1 MPPLPIWKYHAMST
15 QSAELDTAQPSPA
28 RPSELIYH
36 LEDRPPLPQTL
47 FAACQHLLA
56 MFVAV
61 ITPGLLICQAL
72 GLPAEDTQRIIS
84 MSLFA
89 SGLASLLQIK
99 TWGPVGSGLLSIQ
112 GTSFNFVS
120 PLIMGGLALKNGGAD
135 IPTMMAALF
144 GTLMVASC
152 TEILLSRVLHLAR
165 RIITPLVS
173 GIVVMIIG
181 LSLIQVGLTSIGG
194 GYGAMSDNT
203 FGAPKNLLLAGAVL
217 GVIILLNRQRNPY
230 LRVASLVIAMAVGY
244 LLAWAL
250 GMLPESRPVVDT
262 ALITIP
268 TPLYYGLSF
277 DWNLL
282 IPLML
287 IFMVTSLETIGDIT
301 ATSDVSEQPVRGP
314 LYMKRLKGGVLAN
327 GLNSMLSAIFNTFP
341 NSCFGQ
347 NNGVIQLTGV
357 ASRYVG
363 FVVAIMLI
371 ILGLFPAVAGFVQHI
386 PEPVLGGATLVMFGT
401 IAASGVRIVSRETLN
416 RRAIMIMALS
426 LAVGMGVAQQPLIL
440 QFAPDWI
447 KTLFSY
453 GIAAGGITAIV
464 LNLLFPQEK

>member
-1 MPPLPIWKYHAMST
+1 MRIP
-15 QSAELDTAQPSPA
+15 SAEPL
-28 RPSELIYH
+28 RPEESAAAHPRSELIYR

-47 FAACQHLLA
+47 FAAGQHLLA

-61 ITPGLLICQAL
+61 ITPALLICQAL
-72 GLPAEDTQRIIS
+72 GLPAQDTQHIIS

-89 SGLASLLQIK
+89 SGLASILQIK

-112 GTSFNFVS
+112 GTSFNFVT

-135 IPTMMAALF
+135 VPTMMAALF

-173 GIVVMIIG
+173 GVVVMIIG

-194 GYGAMSDNT
+194 GFAALNDHS
-203 FGAPKNLLLAGAVL
+203 FGAPKNLLLAGVVL
-217 GVIILLNRQRNPY
+217 LVIILLNRQRNPY

-244 LLAWAL
+244 LVAWL
-250 GMLPESRPVVDT
+250 MGMLPEDMSSTTQSAIMV
-262 ALITIP
+262 P
-268 TPLYYGLSF
+268 TPLYYGLGF
-277 DWNLL
+277 DWSLL
-282 IPLML
+282 VPLML
-287 IFMVTSLETIGDIT
+287 VFMVTSLETIGDIT

-327 GLNSMLSAIFNTFP
+327 GLNSMLSAVFNTFP

-357 ASRYVG
+357 ASRHVG
-363 FVVAIMLI
+363 FVVALMLI
-371 ILGLFPAVAGFVQHI
+371 VLGLFPAVSGFVQHI
-386 PEPVLGGATLVMFGT
+386 PEPVLGGATIVMFGT
-401 IAASGVRIVSRETLN
+401 IAASGVRIVSREPLN
-416 RRAIMIMALS
+416 RRAIMIIALS
-426 LAVGMGVAQQPLIL
+426 LAVGLGVAQQPLIL
-440 QFAPDWI
+440 QFAPDWL
-447 KTLFSY
+447 KTLLSS

-464 LNLLFPQEK
+464 LNLVFPQEQEEKE